1 MIIKSKDFPAHAINV
16 VPTPA
21 ADNGVN
27 DGFTYDPVMFDTTT
41 ASMLL
46 SIFDKPDDSEE
57 RSKTASVKFMITMQD
72 EMELRGLGYSQAQID
87 TLKPQEAEDIL
98 RAGAKVSP
106 AE

>member
-21 ADNGVN
+21 EDNGVN

-72 EMELRGLGYSQAQID
+72 EKELTDLGYSQAQINN
-87 TLKPQEAEDIL
+87 LKPQEVENIL
-98 RAGAKVSP
+98 KAGAKASP
-106 AE
+106 VE